1 MKRYLAGLLLIS
13 SVASVGAMHN
23 GKITIKPLI
32 GDSFDIKI
40 NRYMTIEE
48 LKKAIEKRI
57 GIKADSQDLLF
68 QGKLIPSCREFTLQD
83 FGMDNTDSPVTVKHA
98 MAHKPECP
106 AKCWC
111 SGAYYHNIAISH
123 IFIEFNGKR
132 EKLNY
137 TNLNT
142 DSTVA
147 DLKLAIQ
154 KHLQVPIKEQL
165 LIKKETGTEKAG
177 HRLLNDTDKLTEYG
191 FFKFKH
197 YDEEYPRIVLMQV
210 K

>member
-13 SVASVGAMHN
+13 LVAIVGAMHG
-23 GKITIKPLI
+23 GKITIKTLM
-32 GDSFDIKI
+32 GEQFDIRVEK
-40 NRYMTIEE
+40 YMTINE

-57 GIKADSQDLLF
+57 DIKAESQDLLF
-68 QGKLIPSCREFTLQD
+68 CGKLIRCGWCTLQD
-83 FGMDNTDSPVTVKHA
+83 FGMDDTDQPITVKHSIP
-98 MAHKPECP
+98 HTLECP
-106 AKCWC
+106 TKCWC
-111 SGAYYHNIAISH
+111 LDAYYHNIAISH
-123 IFIEFNGKR
+123 IFIEFNGTR

-154 KHLQVPIKEQL
+154 KRLQIPIDEQL
-165 LIKKETGTEKAG
+165 LIAKETYNKKAG
-177 HRLLNDTDKLTEYG
+177 HRLLNDADKLTEYG

-197 YDEEYPRIVLMQV
+197 YDDEYPHIVLVQV